1 VQDRWRV
8 WQLSGDDY
16 RELLEDGKV
25 LLQTRNGIYQARVY
39 QGDRRYVYRSLKTRK
54 LDEARKLALRFLHET
69 EFKQEQGLPLKHLT
83 FSQVID
89 EYVATREQQHE
100 QSELAKTTVSRRP
113 GVSIHM
119 LRQIR
124 RVVKFWKAYCGSRS
138 VESIDNSV
146 LQGYIVW
153 RKNYYHRMPTDEVP
167 KNAKLNP
174 TDKTLEW
181 ELTLGKT
188 ILKFANDR
196 GYRGR
201 VPLPTFSFTAANKV
215 VRPAFLL
222 PEYVALYKE
231 MRKWINEAKD
241 DPDRQYTRLLLRD
254 YVLILANS
262 GMRVGEANYLQW
274 RDVVEFKDQLGR
286 NNCMFSVR
294 GKTGSRMVVPRT
306 NARRYVERLAE
317 RSPDRKPDDFVFRM
331 RDGRKVIT
339 LIDQFQGVLKRA
351 NILENRHGE
360 RYTLYSLRHFY
371 AVMMIQKGMPV
382 FNIARNMGTSVAI
395 IESYYG
401 KHATPAELATRLGG

>member
-1 VQDRWRV
+1 M
-8 WQLSGDDY
+8 SGSEHK
-16 RELLEDGKV
+16 ELLEDGKV
-25 LLQTRNGIYQARVY
+25 LLHTRNGIFQARVY
-39 QGDRRYVYRSLKTRK
+39 RGDRRYVYKSLKTRK

-69 EFKQEQGLPLKHLT
+69 EFKQQEGLPLKHLS
-83 FSQVID
+83 FAQVID
-89 EYVATREQQHE
+89 EYVETREKQYE
-100 QSELAKTTVSRRP
+100 QGQLATNTTSRRP

-124 RVVKFWKAYCGSRS
+124 RVVKFWNAYCGGTS
-138 VESIDNSV
+138 VANIDNAA
-146 LQGYIVW
+146 LQGYIGW
-153 RKNYYHRMPTDEVP
+153 RKDYYHRMPRDAVP

-188 ILKFANDR
+188 ILKFAHDR
-196 GYRGR
+196 GYRGKAQ
-201 VPLPTFSFTAANKV
+201 LPTYSFTAVNKI

-222 PEYVALYKE
+222 PEYVTLYKE
-231 MRKWINEAKD
+231 MRKWINEAKG
-241 DPDRQYTRLLLRD
+241 DPERQHTRLLLRD

-262 GMRVGEANYLQW
+262 GMRVGEANSLQW
-274 RDVVEFKDQLGR
+274 RDVVWFTDLQGR
-286 NNCMFSVR
+286 DTCMFSVR
-294 GKTGSRMVVPRT
+294 GKTGSRMVVPRV

-317 RSPDRKPDDFVFRM
+317 RSPDKKPDDYIFRM

-339 LIDQFQGVLKRA
+339 LIDQFQHVLSRA
-351 NILENRHGE
+351 KILENRHGE

-371 AVMMIQKGMPV
+371 AVMMIRRGMPV

-401 KHATPAELATRLGG
+401 KQATSAELATRLGD